1 MEPPI
6 DIAHLDEAT
15 FGDRALRSEVLG
27 LFEAQAITLMQTIQ
41 DSSGKAQREAAH
53 ALKGAARGIGAFAVA
68 DEAEKVEQGDSGAVV
83 PLAARVAEARA
94 AAQALISAG

>member
-1 MEPPI
+1 MEPAI
-6 DIAHLDEAT
+6 DIAHLDQAT

-27 LFEAQAITLMQTIQ
+27 LFEAQAVTLMQTIQ
-41 DSSGKAQREAAH
+41 ASSGKAQREAAH

-68 DEAEKVEQGDSGAVV
+68 DEAEKVEHGDSSAVA
-83 PLAARVAEARA
+83 PLATRIDEART